1 MLEVLKVL
9 EVLEVLGVLG
19 PVPLL
24 EVLCEVW
31 SEDRR
36 HSLEEPELS
45 LGVWGTGRGRSPR
58 ERAQG

>member
-1 MLEVLKVL
+1 MLEVL

-19 PVPLL
+19 LVLLL

-45 LGVWGTGRGRSPR
+45 LGVWGTGRGRSPL
-58 ERAQG
+58 ERVQG